1 MYLMSL
7 GLLSMSLPGVL
18 SERHSSAG
26 IYSACGS
33 LVSDGASRVSV
44 DCGSRINWNGP
55 ADLAAASINGAKLYG
70 IGARAVAVNLRR
82 RCLVIGGPPVD
93 IYTARWPPDA
103 IWRCIDK

>member
-44 DCGSRINWNGP
+44 DCVG
-55 ADLAAASINGAKLYG
+55 LAL
-70 IGARAVAVNLRR
+70 IGTGLPISQQP
-82 RCLVIGGPPVD
+82 L
-93 IYTARWPPDA
+93 
-103 IWRCIDK
+103 

>member
-44 DCGSRINWNGP
+44 DWG
-55 ADLAAASINGAKLYG
+55 LAL
-70 IGARAVAVNLRR
+70 IGTGLPISQQP
-82 RCLVIGGPPVD
+82 L
-93 IYTARWPPDA
+93 
-103 IWRCIDK
+103 